1 MENES
6 TLLIDMT
13 ETATSKIKEVLKEQE
28 LNNSYL
34 RIQMTSNEHGAPGYA
49 FGLEENPSQ
58 DDTVVD
64 LGDFKA
70 LIDPGTLPLIS
81 GSNIDY
87 VEGLHRSGFI
97 ITNFGVWTS
106 GMYGYTITGL
116 YTCFIL
122 AIPFFAY
129 SLISTLFFSIIIEVI
144 HSLLKVKLRIFKQ

>member
-6 TLLIDMT
+6 ALLIDMT
-13 ETATSKIKEVLKEQE
+13 ETATSKIKEVLEEQE
-28 LNNSYL
+28 INNSYL

-49 FGLEENPSQ
+49 FGLEEKPSQ

-97 ITNFGVWTS
+97 ITNPN
-106 GMYGYTITGL
+106 IPTGGG
-116 YTCFIL
+116 CGGGGCGGGGGGCGCGGGGCGCGCGN
-122 AIPFFAY
+122 
-129 SLISTLFFSIIIEVI
+129 
-144 HSLLKVKLRIFKQ
+144 

>member
-6 TLLIDMT
+6 DLLIDMT
-13 ETATSKIKEVLKEQE
+13 ETATSKIKEVLEEQE
-28 LNNSYL
+28 INNSYL

-49 FGLEENPSQ
+49 FGLEEKPSQ

-97 ITNFGVWTS
+97 ITNPN
-106 GMYGYTITGL
+106 IPTGGG
-116 YTCFIL
+116 CGGGGCGGGGGGCGCGGGGCGCGN
-122 AIPFFAY
+122 
-129 SLISTLFFSIIIEVI
+129 
-144 HSLLKVKLRIFKQ
+144 

>member
-6 TLLIDMT
+6 ALLIDMT
-13 ETATSKIKEVLKEQE
+13 ETATSKIKEVLEEQE
-28 LNNSYL
+28 INNSYL

-49 FGLEENPSQ
+49 FGLEEKPSQ

-97 ITNFGVWTS
+97 ITNPN
-106 GMYGYTITGL
+106 IPTGGG
-116 YTCFIL
+116 CGGGGCGGGGGGCGCGGGGCGCGN
-122 AIPFFAY
+122 
-129 SLISTLFFSIIIEVI
+129 
-144 HSLLKVKLRIFKQ
+144 

>member
-13 ETATSKIKEVLKEQE
+13 ETATSKIKEVLEEQE
-28 LNNSYL
+28 INNSYL

-49 FGLEENPSQ
+49 FGLEEKPSQ

-97 ITNFGVWTS
+97 ITNPNLP
-106 GMYGYTITGL
+106 TGGG
-116 YTCFIL
+116 CGGGGCNCGGGGGGGCGGGGGGCGCGGGGCGCGN
-122 AIPFFAY
+122 
-129 SLISTLFFSIIIEVI
+129 
-144 HSLLKVKLRIFKQ
+144 

>member
-6 TLLIDMT
+6 ALLIDMT
-13 ETATSKIKEVLKEQE
+13 ETATSKIKEVLEEQE
-28 LNNSYL
+28 INNSYL

-49 FGLEENPSQ
+49 FGLEEKPSQ

-97 ITNFGVWTS
+97 ITNPN
-106 GMYGYTITGL
+106 IPTGGG
-116 YTCFIL
+116 CGGGGCGGGGGGCGGGGGGCGCGGGGCGCGCGN
-122 AIPFFAY
+122 
-129 SLISTLFFSIIIEVI
+129 
-144 HSLLKVKLRIFKQ
+144 